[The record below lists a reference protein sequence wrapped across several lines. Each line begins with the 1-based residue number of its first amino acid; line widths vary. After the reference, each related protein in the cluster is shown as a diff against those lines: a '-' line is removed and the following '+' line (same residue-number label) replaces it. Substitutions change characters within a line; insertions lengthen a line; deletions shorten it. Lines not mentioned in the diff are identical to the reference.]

1 MAGQSQSLQ
10 QQQALKLRLNPQ
22 QVAFGRLLE
31 MSAPEFE
38 DEVRREI
45 DENPALEVAEPEV
58 AEEHAE
64 GDDFNETAEQLQQA
78 DYGDP
83 DDAPEWRQ
91 PAQATSAYDRFSNDA
106 DDSASGYERLE
117 QQLGLLDIS
126 PRQRAVA
133 SYIIGNIDSNGY
145 LARDPQAIADD
156 IAIGA
161 GLDIERPE
169 VEQVMEIVRSLEP
182 AGICALNLRDCLLLQ
197 LARMDDSRPEVA
209 DAMVV
214 IRDRFDLFAKR
225 RFDKIMEAMG
235 ISRERLDAAMA
246 VITSLN
252 PKPGSLLESVGSG
265 DRTRHITPDF
275 IVDTLPDGRVNVA
288 LASATPQLAIERSFM
303 PGAVAGRGDDEAF
316 IRARREEAS
325 SFIDMAQRRS
335 TTLMAVMEA
344 IVNLQPEFFV
354 TYDTA
359 DLRPMVLRDVGA
371 ITGLDLSV
379 ISRATAGKYMST
391 PYGVFALKSLFSEGR
406 ADGVNSA
413 HAISAAI
420 DDLIK
425 NEDPDNPL
433 NDADIVDALA
443 VKGIKVARRTVS
455 KYRERAGIPVARM
468 RRK

>member
-38 DEVRREI
+38 DEIRREI
-45 DENPALEVAEPEV
+45 DENPALEIAEPEV
-58 AEEHAE
+58 ADDHTEGEE
-64 GDDFNETAEQLQQA
+64 FNETSEQLQQA
-78 DYGDP
+78 DYGDS

-91 PAQATSAYDRFSNDA
+91 PATASAYDRFGNDA

-117 QQLGLLDIS
+117 QQLGLLDIT
-126 PRQRAVA
+126 PRHRAIA

-145 LARDPQAIADD
+145 LARAPQAIADD

-161 GLDIERPE
+161 GLDIDLPE

-197 LARMDDSRPEVA
+197 LARLDSTRPEVA
-209 DAMVV
+209 DAVV
-214 IRDRFDLFAKR
+214 IIRDRFDLFAKR
-225 RFDKIMEAMG
+225 RFDKIIEAMG

-252 PKPGSLLESVGSG
+252 PKPGSLLEGVGSG

-275 IVDTLPDGRVNVA
+275 IIDTLPDGRVNVA
-288 LASATPQLAIERSFM
+288 LASMPPQLAIERSFM
-303 PGAVAGRGDDEAF
+303 PGVVAGRGEDEAF

-335 TTLMAVMEA
+335 NTLMAVMEA
-344 IVNLQPEFFV
+344 IVNLQPDFFASF
-354 TYDTA
+354 DTA

-391 PYGVFALKSLFSEGR
+391 PLGVFALKSLFSEGR

-420 DDLIK
+420 DQLIK
-425 NEDPDNPL
+425 SEDPDNPL

-443 VKGIKVARRTVS
+443 AKGIKVARRTVS

-468 RRK
+468 RRR